1 MEQVTLNLP
10 GKVKY
15 YSSENMEVT
24 NGGKTVLITP
34 TEFEIS
40 ILTAADGST
49 ERETKTASNYVG
61 FIVYEESFPAGAIAG
76 LVCLILGIGILL
88 FFAIRKK
95 WFKKIAQSRGVRYIK
110 KEYAYYLMII
120 PGVVLL
126 AIFCYG
132 PMAGIYTAFTK
143 YNPVDGIFGSE
154 FVGLQNF
161 INMFDPRWEFWQTL
175 RNTIV
180 IALLKFVVGYPG
192 SIILALL
199 FTYLVSKKFK
209 SVMQTV
215 SYLPYFLSWVMIS
228 GIAYNFLTANNGIL
242 NNLLGAL
249 GKPPSNGIPTRLIG
263 GRSSH

>member
-1 MEQVTLNLP
+1 
-10 GKVKY
+10 
-15 YSSENMEVT
+15 
-24 NGGKTVLITP
+24 
-34 TEFEIS
+34 
-40 ILTAADGST
+40 
-49 ERETKTASNYVG
+49 
-61 FIVYEESFPAGAIAG
+61 
-76 LVCLILGIGILL
+76 
-88 FFAIRKK
+88 
-95 WFKKIAQSRGVRYIK
+95 
-110 KEYAYYLMII
+110 MII

-161 INMFDPRWEFWQTL
+161 INMFDPRWGILQTL

-180 IALLKFVVGYPG
+180 IALLKFVGG
-192 SIILALL
+192 
-199 FTYLVSKKFK
+199 
-209 SVMQTV
+209 
-215 SYLPYFLSWVMIS
+215 LSWVYHFGAVVYLSGFEKIQIGHADGFLS
-228 GIAYNFLTANNGIL
+228 AVFPVLGHDFGIAYNFLTANNGIL

>member
-1 MEQVTLNLP
+1 
-10 GKVKY
+10 
-15 YSSENMEVT
+15 
-24 NGGKTVLITP
+24 
-34 TEFEIS
+34 
-40 ILTAADGST
+40 
-49 ERETKTASNYVG
+49 
-61 FIVYEESFPAGAIAG
+61 
-76 LVCLILGIGILL
+76 
-88 FFAIRKK
+88 
-95 WFKKIAQSRGVRYIK
+95 
-110 KEYAYYLMII
+110 MII

-249 GKPPSNGIPTRLIG
+249 GKPPVKWYSDP
-263 GRSSH
+263 SHW